1 MFVRRLISS
10 LSIHRL
16 ETPKDIF
23 KWTHST
29 FTFPLYSTSVLPSP
43 LISVTRLLDYFS
55 TFGCLHQLKFAQKYT
70 KFAKV
75 GSKFCQIVNKPPIID
90 QDFEDFATEPKFRQI
105 WSHWRFKSRWT
116 FVMYRIG
123 GRIGFKSWKC
133 LSSSH
138 WPIVEG

>member
-75 GSKFCQIVNKPPIID
+75 GSKFCQIVNKPLKIA
-90 QDFEDFATEPKFRQI
+90 QDFQLRQLVRNLA
-105 WSHWRFKSRWT
+105 STVSNFSAN
-116 FVMYRIG
+116 YRHLTNDP
-123 GRIGFKSWKC
+123 SW
-133 LSSSH
+133 
-138 WPIVEG
+138 V